1 MSSVEAASGNL
12 PKVKLVSQEGEIMEV
27 DQEIIAKSVLIKG
40 MIDDSGVEEEIPLPN
55 VKKSILTKIVDFC
68 TYIKDN
74 TPPEI
79 EKPLRSNN
87 MSDVTTPWY
96 AEFVNLEQDVLF
108 ELILAANYMDIKTL
122 LELACAKVAS
132 VIKNKGIPDIRKYF
146 SIENDF
152 TPEEEAQI
160 MEENKW
166 AEESF

>member
-1 MSSVEAASGNL
+1 MS
-12 PKVKLVSQEGEIMEV
+12 KVKLITAEGETVEV
-27 DQEIIAKSVLIKG
+27 DVEIASKSALIKG
-40 MIDDSGVEEEIPLPN
+40 MIDDSGIEEDIPLPN
-55 VKKSILTKIVDFC
+55 VKKSILLKIIEFC

-74 TPPEI
+74 HPPEI

-87 MSDVTTPWY
+87 LNDVTTPWY
-96 AEFVNLEQDVLF
+96 ADFVSLDQEVLF
-108 ELILAANYMDIKTL
+108 ELILAANYLNINPL
-122 LELACAKVAS
+122 LELSCAKVAS
-132 VIKNKGIPDIRKYF
+132 LIKNKTIPEIRKFF